1 MKRLV
6 FLAAL
11 LLAFACGKEKETD
24 YIVQVSLGGWNSPD
38 YAAEQVISRLDT
50 VCQLIPVGKVIIGWS
65 LDKDIYRQVGT
76 YLHGKGIQMLLWLPV
91 FAEVGMLSEPDEA
104 ADIFGNRIP
113 SPVQD
118 DGADFLF
125 CCPSSG
131 RNLQIV
137 KDIWEKH
144 FSGCGFDGVFLD
156 RIRSQSFV
164 SGVSGVLSCGCA
176 RCAEAFG
183 KRGVDLRT
191 VRNRYEMKKDSFF
204 DMVSFP
210 ADGYFVTADE
220 TARRFFDVK
229 AEIIAGAV
237 TELCDY
243 FKGKG
248 LIVGLDLFAPLVSR
262 FVGQDY
268 ALITQRADFIKPML
282 YRRTDAP
289 AGIGYEYALYEKNA
303 PGAAGR
309 IGISMDKAFL
319 DSQLDAISRVS
330 CEKFPGIEI
339 NYRSDVVRTDHAYI
353 AESLSAVRDHGF
365 EGAVLCWNM
374 MEAPPEHIDA
384 VAAIGS

>member
-1 MKRLV
+1 MPALKGHKMKYVLQV
-6 FLAAL
+6 FAGPWHT
-11 LLAFACGKEKETD
+11 AFHEPEEIIRT
-24 YIVQVSLGGWNSPD
+24 
-38 YAAEQVISRLDT
+38 ISRIASR
-50 VCQLIPVGKVIIGWS
+50 IPVDRVIIGWQT
-65 LDKDIYRQVGT
+65 DPAVYRTVGAF
-76 YLHGKGIQMLLWLPV
+76 LRASGIRMLLWLPV

-183 KRGVDLRT
+183 KRGVDLRA

-339 NYRSDVVRTDHAYI
+339 NYRSDVVRTDPAYI